1 MKKTTKKTKKQLRN
15 KYTNKKSMT
24 TIKLQKET
32 KQRIE
37 KLREHKRET
46 YDDILRKILW
56 ILNNVRPFP
65 EKAQDTLNKID
76 EQRAR
81 QEKEKLK
88 IEE

>member
-1 MKKTTKKTKKQLRN
+1 MTLKNKQ
-15 KYTNKKSMT
+15 KSIT
-24 TIKLQKET
+24 TIKLQTET
-32 KQRIE
+32 KQRVE

-56 ILNNVRPFP
+56 ILNNIRPFP
-65 EKAQDTLNKID
+65 EKAQETLNKID

-88 IEE
+88 IED

>member
-1 MKKTTKKTKKQLRN
+1 MKKPTNKTKKNKQL
-15 KYTNKKSMT
+15 KYTSKKSMT
-24 TIKLQKET
+24 TMKLQKET

-56 ILNNVRPFP
+56 ILNNIRPFP
-65 EKAQDTLNKID
+65 EKAQNTLNKID

-81 QEKEKLK
+81 QEKEKLQV
-88 IEE
+88 ED